1 MYVYN
6 NICMYGSPLTKV
18 CIGRHNCYDI
28 VSYIMIIR
36 VVIYRSGK
44 KHHALDCVLLS
55 LYQLQAFYANEI
67 KRGLAGLGE
76 YTIAQQYT
84 SLKLDEP
91 TIECLPAYSPNEIVR
106 MIREGGIHESE
117 EHSII
122 AKVNLQV
129 TNNMPD
135 IQRQRPCNHS

>member
-1 MYVYN
+1 MKDLQEWKEA
-6 NICMYGSPLTKV
+6 P
-18 CIGRHNCYDI
+18 
-28 VSYIMIIR
+28 
-36 VVIYRSGK
+36 
-44 KHHALDCVLLS
+44 LDCVLLS

-91 TIECLPAYSPNEIVR
+91 TIEYLSAYSPNEIVR

-129 TNNMPD
+129 TSRYNNMPD
-135 IQRQRPCNHS
+135 KDLVIIP